1 MKWRKQRERWEKE
14 EKGRVTPTPRRG
26 RGAREGNA
34 VQQGA

>member
-1 MKWRKQRERWEKE
+1 MKWRKQRARWEKE